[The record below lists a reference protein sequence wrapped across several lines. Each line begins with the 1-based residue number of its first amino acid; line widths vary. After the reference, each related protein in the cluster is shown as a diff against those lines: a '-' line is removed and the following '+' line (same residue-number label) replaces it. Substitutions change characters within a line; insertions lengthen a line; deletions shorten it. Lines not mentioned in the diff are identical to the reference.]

1 MKRHLGSTIALC
13 FGILSFLTSVT
24 PGSNHRMVIM
34 GVIIILGA
42 LAYRSAK
49 KRKIGEVK
57 SSIIMKSMELVA
69 MGIITS
75 LFIFFMIRIPE
86 SLIENPVFLLIAPL
100 WTIIVYIVVIRSK
113 NKWQIFADREEKVK
127 GDGG

>member
-1 MKRHLGSTIALC
+1 
-13 FGILSFLTSVT
+13 
-24 PGSNHRMVIM
+24 
-34 GVIIILGA
+34 
-42 LAYRSAK
+42 
-49 KRKIGEVK
+49 
-57 SSIIMKSMELVA
+57 MELVA

-100 WTIIVYIVVIRSK
+100 WTIIAYIVVIRSK